1 MPDDESRENP
11 TVIEAEELELD
22 AEGSSDLEAAMR
34 EAVEA
39 VERAE
44 SEADHPGETAS
55 EARGPAAEDGQ
66 SSEDSEVAML
76 QAEMADLRDRSARTL
91 ADFDNY
97 RKRIERER
105 REERRFATLDLVR
118 EVLSVVDNLE
128 RALAAQGDADD
139 LKVGV
144 ELILRQ
150 IQDLLR
156 SHGVSKVP
164 AEGEEFDPKLHDA
177 VSRHEDPEVE
187 VPRVSEELQ
196 AGFLMHDRL
205 LRPAI
210 VRVAMPADTGK
221 AGKGESEEP
230 VH

>member
-1 MPDDESRENP
+1 MPDDKSRDNP
-11 TVIEAEELELD
+11 PVLEAEEIELE
-22 AEGSSDLEAAMR
+22 AEGSPDLEAAMR

-44 SEADHPGETAS
+44 TQGGGLAAADGGAQS
-55 EARGPAAEDGQ
+55 AGAEGDQ
-66 SSEDSEVAML
+66 IAEENDISML
-76 QAEMADLRDRSARTL
+76 QNELADLRDRSARTL

-105 REERRFATLDLVR
+105 REERRFATLDLIR
-118 EVLSVVDNLE
+118 EVLSVMDNLE
-128 RALAAQGDADD
+128 RALAAEGDADD

-150 IQDLLR
+150 IHDLLR
-156 SHGVSKVP
+156 NHGVSKVP
-164 AEGEEFDPKLHDA
+164 AVGEEFDPKLHDA

-210 VRVAMPADTGK
+210 VRVAMPANEDK
-221 AGKGESEEP
+221 AGKVEPGEP
-230 VH
+230 IH